1 MIRISTSSAAWQYS
15 VFDHVVNGL
24 SFFGLAMPVFWFGLM
39 LQLLFAVQL
48 GWLPSADIG
57 SGGVDYLH
65 HIILPA
71 VMLAVGTVAGWSR
84 YVRSSM
90 LEVVHQDY
98 IRTARAK
105 GVRQQVVI
113 VRHALRNAL
122 IPFVTVVMLDIPQY
136 LTGAVVT
143 EIIFDWPG
151 LGRLFFDSLGSR
163 DYPVLMGSLILGAV
177 GIVLFNVVADIMYGF
192 LDPTIR
198 YA

>member
-71 VMLAVGTVAGWSR
+71 VMLAVGTVAGWRWCTRTTFGLPGPRGCASR
-84 YVRSSM
+84 WSSCAMRS
-90 LEVVHQDY
+90 ET
-98 IRTARAK
+98 R
-105 GVRQQVVI
+105 
-113 VRHALRNAL
+113 
-122 IPFVTVVMLDIPQY
+122 
-136 LTGAVVT
+136 
-143 EIIFDWPG
+143 
-151 LGRLFFDSLGSR
+151 
-163 DYPVLMGSLILGAV
+163 
-177 GIVLFNVVADIMYGF
+177 
-192 LDPTIR
+192 
-198 YA
+198 